1 MVQCSNRIRS
11 TAVEKSHRRR
21 PLCRDWCRG
30 RVGVAHLE
38 KIFTPRALATS
49 PVTPVA
55 LSLPLCGRE
64 DYLAGDRRLPALC
77 RVSKPFHR
85 VAMTP
90 STRPIVDGEIA
101 TAVDTNSPHL
111 RSSLSPAASSV
122 RPN

>member
-1 MVQCSNRIRS
+1 M
-11 TAVEKSHRRR
+11 
-21 PLCRDWCRG
+21 D
-30 RVGVAHLE
+30 VAHLE
-38 KIFTPRALATS
+38 KIFTTRALATS

-55 LSLPLCGRE
+55 LSLPLCGRV
-64 DYLAGDRRLPALC
+64 DYLAGDRRFPALC

-122 RPN
+122 RSN